1 MKKEQLFDIL
11 GDIDDKFYEEAK
23 GEDALQPIIIG
34 SGGERKKNPLK
45 IAIPAAA
52 CIAVA
57 AVGITLG
64 LRKNSGV
71 PIEPDDTSLND
82 GSVFEEISVPDI
94 NSGAVYI
101 EEYSESDIERA
112 KELIISEEG
121 ISQEEADSFYYR
133 TNSLDIDGDGYPE
146 LLINRNV
153 GYTPAYIL
161 KKQGGDMTIVG
172 KIATDENRFSSVEDL
187 YMYNGD
193 DGSYA
198 YYFSVDSGANRSADA
213 KVLWAIKYDGEK
225 YYTEPLLA
233 YGKAYGNDSYADDR
247 EVVFWKRGW
256 DSNTISIDNIEN
268 PISEEEFR
276 ELWAKYPALP
286 EIELPERADERFR
299 PVDYP
304 MIDTVEIPDLERN
317 YGGGLSGDFMSRCLD
332 KAALTHKSFGEY
344 DFYLTAKN
352 VRTHSDDDRD
362 DVLYAY
368 DFGIGVCRNGVP
380 IADSIP
386 YITTGGM
393 AVGEYE
399 FYIDR
404 LNDYLEVMTFTFD
417 DGKEQP
423 ILAIHYIQENGYS
436 ETSFFTVSEDTFGFL
451 APDLSELGIGME
463 LSETGNPN
471 VSIALSE
478 NYSYMNNVL
487 TDIDSDIEYTF
498 SQDKFENIACSGQY
512 LNNPVDLSE
521 YPLIDVSVL
530 DENSFY
536 EKAALF
542 SKQCGEYTLTMIAH
556 NVSGFLEFDSANAIM
571 CADPCVIVT
580 KNGKYIGFS
589 TEYHSTALY
598 YLNADNISDY
608 VMPFEMKDGLG
619 YAERSYDM
627 NVASSFARFISLKD
641 DNVTV
646 MEGPSSKSDYR
657 ELDKDAEILYDENI
671 IATHI
676 LNDDGE
682 TVERKYKFFFDQSV
696 FAVTE

>member
-11 GDIDDKFYEEAK
+11 GDIDEKFYEEAR
-23 GEDALQPIIIG
+23 GEDALKPIIIG
-34 SGGERKKNPLK
+34 AGDFRKKNLLK

-52 CIAVA
+52 CIAVV

-71 PIEPDDTSLND
+71 PIEPDDTSLNNS
-82 GSVFEEISVPDI
+82 SVSEKISVPDI

-101 EEYSESDIERA
+101 EEYSESDIDRA
-112 KELIISEEG
+112 KELIILEEG
-121 ISQEEADSFYYR
+121 ISQEEADNFWYW
-133 TNSLDIDGDGYPE
+133 TNTLDIDGDGYPE
-146 LLINRNV
+146 LLINRNM

-172 KIATDENRFSSVEDL
+172 KIATDENHFSSVEDL

-193 DGSYA
+193 DGSYV
-198 YYFSVDSGANRSADA
+198 YYFSMESGRNRSADA
-213 KVLWAIKYDGEK
+213 NVLTAIKYDGEK
-225 YYTEPLLA
+225 YYKEPLLA

-247 EVVFWKRGW
+247 EIVFWKRGW
-256 DSNTISIDNIEN
+256 DRNTISIDNIEN

-276 ELWAKYPALP
+276 ALWAKYPDAP
-286 EIELPERADERFR
+286 EIELPERYDERFKTD
-299 PVDYP
+299 DYP

-344 DFYLTAKN
+344 DFYLTAEN

-368 DFGIGVCRNGVP
+368 TFGIGVCKNGVP
-380 IADSIP
+380 IADATP
-386 YITTGGM
+386 YITTGSAAM
-393 AVGEYE
+393 AMGEYQ

-404 LNDYLEVMTFTFD
+404 LDDYLEVMPFTLE
-417 DGKEQP
+417 DGSELP
-423 ILAIHYIQENGYS
+423 LVELRYIQENGYS
-436 ETSFFTVSEDTFGFL
+436 ETEFFYANEYKFG
-451 APDLSELGIGME
+451 AIVPDFNKISQFDPG
-463 LSETGNPN
+463 PN
-471 VSIALSE
+471 TSIALSE

-530 DENSFY
+530 NENSFY

-571 CADPCVIVT
+571 CANPRVIVT
-580 KNGKYIGFS
+580 KNGEYIGFS

-657 ELDKDAEILYDENI
+657 ELDKDAEILYDKNI